1 MCGCSW
7 KHATKTATPSTTC
20 PRETI
25 VLPSLKIEWVPLGD
39 ELKMSIDVDDFLAP
53 RHPPPPFPPSSHSR
67 PLRTTFDKAI
77 WFYCINYQWRLFRR
91 FLHRWRRQIDIGQPC
106 IVSIAH
112 SNRTVIAILYT
123 VFMGY
128 WYGLCSTSHSE
139 SPKISN
145 LMFQLC
151 SKLYYAC
158 EYKLQWL
165 MRVLSLLDSLG
176 LSYIGS

>member
-1 MCGCSW
+1 MGIRCVS
-7 KHATKTATPSTTC
+7 SVD
-20 PRETI
+20 I
-25 VLPSLKIEWVPLGD
+25 VFPC
-39 ELKMSIDVDDFLAP
+39 LALT
-53 RHPPPPFPPSSHSR
+53 PPPPPPPPPLPTTSTTAPHSR

-91 FLHRWRRQIDIGQPC
+91 FLHRWRRQIGIGQPC
-106 IVSIAH
+106 IVSIAR

-123 VFMGY
+123 IIMGY
-128 WYGLCSTSHSE
+128 WYGLCNISHSG

-158 EYKLQWL
+158 EYKLLWL
-165 MRVLSLLDSLG
+165 REMHSLLDSLG
-176 LSYIGS
+176 LSYNYLV